1 MQRKM
6 AAFKCQCIDI
16 CKWDISTL
24 VRDSGG
30 VHGDDSV
37 ASTHR
42 LLPAEMVQAR
52 LVPGVLL
59 LLQRPGLL
67 WGSCVPFLCSWCGLG
82 MSKMSL
88 PAQPREPN
96 PLSIVIQLWR
106 LQPVRCQSI
115 CEQSHALVS
124 MVSRWSPAH
133 IDKDIF
139 MCLSLDMNLRSKT
152 FLRCPHTCTSCP
164 LRHLRELWAPMWCS
178 LWETSDYLVQQSPF
192 KQETTGMWSMTWTS
206 TVFRLRKVLKKFCA
220 ALNLWQLML

>member
-1 MQRKM
+1 MRRKM

-82 MSKMSL
+82 MSKMLL

-152 FLRCPHTCTSCP
+152 FSGAHTHAPPALWGTWESFGLPCGVVCGKP
-164 LRHLRELWAPMWCS
+164 LTIWSNSHRSNKKPQECDQWPEPQLS
-178 LWETSDYLVQQSPF
+178 SD
-192 KQETTGMWSMTWTS
+192 
-206 TVFRLRKVLKKFCA
+206 
-220 ALNLWQLML
+220 